1 MLPTLIVTFVLIGL
15 LVLCCLYLIIKEI
28 NTTKR
33 INNLADFVH
42 GDAFSDRFHHVVAN
56 YFLDENNVKY
66 LTDPISPLIEEMVAK
81 YVSNQYKYIHKPQQD
96 TKNTK
101 AKTVNTVA
109 STVESTVAS
118 TVENEN
124 ETETEIKTIGS
135 SGIYLFL

>member
-1 MLPTLIVTFVLIGL
+1 MHPTLIVSFFLIGL
-15 LVLCCLYLIIKEI
+15 LMLCCVYLIIKEM

-66 LTDPISPLIEEMVAK
+66 LTDPISPLIQEMVAK
-81 YVSNQYKYIHKPQQD
+81 YVCNQYTHPPQD
-96 TKNTK
+96 MKNTETKNK
-101 AKTVNTVA
+101 A
-109 STVESTVAS
+109 ESEDEA
-118 TVENEN
+118 
-124 ETETEIKTIGS
+124 ETEIKTIGS

>member
-1 MLPTLIVTFVLIGL
+1 MHPTSIVSFVLIGL
-15 LVLCCLYLIIKEI
+15 LILCCVYLIIKEM

-66 LTDPISPLIEEMVAK
+66 LTDPISPLIQEMVAK
-81 YVSNQYKYIHKPQQD
+81 YFSNQWKMEAESK
-96 TKNTK
+96 
-101 AKTVNTVA
+101 
-109 STVESTVAS
+109 VE
-118 TVENEN
+118 VERKVERKV
-124 ETETEIKTIGS
+124 EVEDDSKSETEIKTIGS

>member
-1 MLPTLIVTFVLIGL
+1 MHPTLIVSFVLIGL
-15 LVLCCLYLIIKEI
+15 LMLCCVYLIIKEM

-66 LTDPISPLIEEMVAK
+66 LTDPISPLIQEMVAK
-81 YVSNQYKYIHKPQQD
+81 YVCNQYTHPAQD
-96 TKNTK
+96 MKNTETKNN
-101 AKTVNTVA
+101 A
-109 STVESTVAS
+109 ESEDEA
-118 TVENEN
+118 
-124 ETETEIKTIGS
+124 ETEIKTIGS